1 VVRSKKLE
9 EAEAEE
15 EEQRNRG
22 VINRSEKSGQKEEER
37 EGNHPRDDS

>member
-9 EAEAEE
+9 EAEAE